1 MRGRGHNPGDSLSG
15 HLRFGFAAF
24 LVAAGVSTP
33 AASNVLTD
41 LLSPSTAAQAAAPA
55 PAPAP
60 EGCLRQPGSG
70 VAGQHWVYR
79 LDGHRKCWFQASE
92 SSVASKSVRH
102 DAARRRVA
110 APEETE
116 PAPRGPEAVE
126 DAHAELMNPAPA
138 QPSQPTEP
146 VPTIKIL
153 HTVPVGQTDAAG
165 QVPPSSVGATPG
177 VDQLSS
183 GQPGPRQVDVDRLLA
198 DASVAGDEDA
208 SRHPA
213 TPVAAPFDGTDGGGD
228 GTTHW
233 LGGLL
238 IALGFV
244 ALLGSSRGVQQALLA
259 ARFADA
265 GTELPVIA
273 QESLQES
280 SQDGPNDPSP
290 GRSASRRP
298 KSGDALLRYDPQSL
312 LPAAR
317 TRRPVAPGLASEEAI

>member
-1 MRGRGHNPGDSLSG
+1 
-15 HLRFGFAAF
+15 
-24 LVAAGVSTP
+24 
-33 AASNVLTD
+33 
-41 LLSPSTAAQAAAPA
+41 
-55 PAPAP
+55 
-60 EGCLRQPGSG
+60 LRQPGSA

-79 LDGHRKCWFQASE
+79 LDGHRKCWFQSSE
-92 SSVASKSVRH
+92 DAVARKFVRR
-102 DAARRRVA
+102 DAVRRRVA

-146 VPTIKIL
+146 APTIKIL
-153 HTVPVGQTDAAG
+153 HTVPVGLTDAAG
-165 QVPPSSVGATPG
+165 QVPPAPVPARPG
-177 VDQLSS
+177 VDQLAS
-183 GQPGPRQVDVDRLLA
+183 GQPAPRQVDVDRLLA
-198 DASVAGDEDA
+198 DASAAGDEDA

-213 TPVAAPFDGTDGGGD
+213 TPVAVPFAGTDGDGD
-228 GTTHW
+228 RTTHW

-244 ALLGSSRGVQQALLA
+244 ALLGSSRGVRQALLA

-273 QESLQES
+273 QDGLQDGLQES
-280 SQDGPNDPSP
+280 PQDSLQDGPNDLSP

-298 KSGDALLRYDPQSL
+298 RSGDALLRYDPQSL

-317 TRRPVAPGLASEEAI
+317 TRRAVAPGLAEEAI